1 MASIG
6 SQDQIISCWLRY
18 KGSAQKEIIANGGEI
33 FTMIP
38 QPNQHWSCWQPKGR
52 LIRGKVGIVEES
64 ASDVLENM
72 KDNNIASGSRS
83 FHELVGQVLTT

>member
-1 MASIG
+1 M
-6 SQDQIISCWLRY
+6 
-18 KGSAQKEIIANGGEI
+18 
-33 FTMIP
+33 
-38 QPNQHWSCWQPKGR
+38 
-52 LIRGKVGIVEES
+52 GIVEES